1 MTDSYYNAV
10 KKFEIM
16 ARLVNCRLDYLLFL
30 TDVGTANSFY
40 KIDEVDDFYGILG
53 ILTSFRVLHCNS
65 IIRH

>member
-30 TDVGTANSFY
+30 TDVGTADSFY
-40 KIDEVDDFYGILG
+40 KIDEADDFYG